1 MEEQRKKTSRKTV
14 LSLHSVNVISY
25 LLLYESGEIAES
37 HFTQRRLLFLQA
49 FLKNERFKLHLKK
62 AVIFIFERLLTF

>member
-1 MEEQRKKTSRKTV
+1 MEEHEKKNKQKTV
-14 LSLHSVNVISY
+14 LSLHSVNAISY

-37 HFTQRRLLFLQA
+37 PFTQRRLLFLQT

-62 AVIFIFERLLTF
+62 L